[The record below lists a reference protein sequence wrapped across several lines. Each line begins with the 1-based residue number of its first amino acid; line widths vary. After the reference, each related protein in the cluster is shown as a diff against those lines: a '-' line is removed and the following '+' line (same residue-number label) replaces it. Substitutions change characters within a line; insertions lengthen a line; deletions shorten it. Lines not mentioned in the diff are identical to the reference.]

1 MSNLSLKFI
10 CSHSLEQLTSR
21 FVVPA
26 VGSVT
31 KEENDLRLRADFEP
45 LVDALVEKYRRA
57 GNGED
62 TVKLPASLEEIRARF
77 EVVYPSPA
85 IVETCNSEHGREGL
99 GSKISNM
106 CLVERDAILFWLW

>member
-45 LVDALVEKYRRA
+45 LPLDGVLPESMRGGVEAPGRWRLLPDADHDGFTVHALRRRA
-57 GNGED
+57 
-62 TVKLPASLEEIRARF
+62 
-77 EVVYPSPA
+77 
-85 IVETCNSEHGREGL
+85 
-99 GSKISNM
+99 
-106 CLVERDAILFWLW
+106 